1 MIKLM
6 LVDDHAMLREGLRS
20 KFEQCNDID
29 VVGEAEDGE
38 TLLEMLSSLKPD
50 VIILDIKLPDANG
63 ISLIKQ
69 VKEVH
74 PYCKVITLTM
84 FDHVRYAL
92 HALEC
97 GADGF
102 IVKGSPFE
110 ELLQAVRDVRRNKT
124 YVSASMAPKLIDR
137 VKRGKHAISLD
148 NLSAREFEALV
159 VLSSGLSLKQAAER
173 MGVSEKTVSTY
184 RARFMEKL
192 RLANNTD
199 LIRFALESGLLH

>member
-20 KFEQCNDID
+20 KFDECADIE
-29 VVGEAEDGE
+29 VVGEAENATE
-38 TLLEMLSSLKPD
+38 VMNVLAKVRPD
-50 VIILDIKLPDANG
+50 VLIIDIKLPDANG
-63 ISLIKQ
+63 ITLMQKIKSNLPQ
-69 VKEVH
+69 S
-74 PYCKVITLTM
+74 KVVVLTM
-84 FDHVRYAL
+84 YDHVRYAL

-110 ELLQAVRDVRRNKT
+110 ELLKAVREVRHNKT
-124 YVSASMAPKLIDR
+124 YVSSTIAPKLIDR
-137 VKRGKHAISLD
+137 FKKDQQKTSLD
-148 NLSAREFEALV
+148 SLSPREFEALTM
-159 VLSSGLSLKQAAER
+159 LSSGLSLKEAATR

-192 RLANNTD
+192 HLANNTD
-199 LIRFALESGLLH
+199 LVRFALEAGLLE